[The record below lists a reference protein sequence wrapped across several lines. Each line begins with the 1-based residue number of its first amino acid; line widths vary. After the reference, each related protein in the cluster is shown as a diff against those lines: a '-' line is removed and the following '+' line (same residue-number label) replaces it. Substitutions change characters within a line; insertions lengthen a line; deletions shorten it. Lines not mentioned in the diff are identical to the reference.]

1 MPNALMTAPVGSGPG
16 AADGPDLEFE
26 AADVTGSFLKSVR
39 VSGPQ
44 RDLSVGEFAEALAA
58 NIGLPPGA
66 WALRDDDT
74 GGYLAPDRTVRD
86 EVKPGAH
93 VTLTPKAHLGA

>member
-1 MPNALMTAPVGSGPG
+1 MSNALLTAPAGV
-16 AADGPDLEFE
+16 ADDSALEFE

-44 RDLSVGEFAEALAA
+44 RDLPVGEFAEALAA
-58 NIGLPPGA
+58 NMGLPAGA
-66 WALRDDDT
+66 WALRDDET
-74 GGYLAPDRTVRD
+74 GGYLAPDRAVRE

-93 VTLTPKAHLGA
+93 VTVTPKAHLGA